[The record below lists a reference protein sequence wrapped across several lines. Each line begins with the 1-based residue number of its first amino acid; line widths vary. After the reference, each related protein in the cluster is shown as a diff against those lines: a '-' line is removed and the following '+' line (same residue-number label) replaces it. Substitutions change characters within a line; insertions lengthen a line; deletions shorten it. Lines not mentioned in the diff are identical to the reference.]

1 MRVAA
6 GVLLC
11 IMAAVNIL
19 AGLGWAA
26 GGGLMVGGGEIIEQT
41 AQQAESEEG
50 GEAVAETGDEGSGL
64 FKAIGGVVM
73 LYALWLLALA
83 GLEIAGAVFLFKAQ
97 KAVFVIV
104 VGALEGVTD
113 IGAIIVAESLLFGV
127 LGLIVAAFAVIGGV
141 MLRREH
147 QAGVA

>member
-26 GGGLMVGGGEIIEQT
+26 GGGLMVGGGELIEQS
-41 AQQAESEEG
+41 AQQAQAEEG
-50 GEAVAETGDEGSGL
+50 GEAIAQSGAEGSGI

-73 LYALWLLALA
+73 LYAIWLLVLA
-83 GLEIAGAVFLFKAQ
+83 GLEIASAVFLFQAQ

-104 VGALEGVTD
+104 VAALEGLTD
-113 IGAIIVAESLLFGV
+113 IGAIIVAESVLFGT
-127 LGLIVAAFAVIGGV
+127 LGLIVAAFALIGGIIV
-141 MLRREH
+141 RRER
-147 QAGVA
+147 QANAA